1 MTATRNTK
9 APRRARGSR
18 ENTGSA
24 SKAENKPKRAPP
36 RVGLGALDAI
46 APNPAR
52 RPRRE
57 AACSRCGG
65 AKLRIELDADGRCAK
80 CAHESKLCSCGAP
93 AILVTRAWVSPI
105 CVRCAALVTA
115 TVGSLLLE
123 DPRQLRLFP

>member
-1 MTATRNTK
+1 MAATKTK
-9 APRRARGSR
+9 APGRARRSR

-24 SKAENKPKRAPP
+24 SKAENKPKRAPA
-36 RVGLGALDAI
+36 RVDLGALDAI
-46 APNPAR
+46 APNPA
-52 RPRRE
+52 RRE

-65 AKLRIELDADGRCAK
+65 AKLRIDLDADGRCAK

-93 AILVTRAWVSPI
+93 AIMVTRAWVSPI

>member
-24 SKAENKPKRAPP
+24 SKAENKPKRAPA

-52 RPRRE
+52 RPR
-57 AACSRCGG
+57 
-65 AKLRIELDADGRCAK
+65 
-80 CAHESKLCSCGAP
+80 AHESKLCSCGAP